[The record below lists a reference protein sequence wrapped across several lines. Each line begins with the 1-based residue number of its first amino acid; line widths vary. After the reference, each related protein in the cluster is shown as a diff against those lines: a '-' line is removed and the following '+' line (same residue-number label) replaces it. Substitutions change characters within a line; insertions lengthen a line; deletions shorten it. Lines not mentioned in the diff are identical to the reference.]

1 MGDNGL
7 LSPVFESTKVLSN
20 LKKSRSLQYSSQLSV
35 KLIWGYSFNGSERWP
50 VKPMVVGSNPSIPA
64 IVKVRKSLY
73 NLDGKKVNNQRGL
86 RKSSWS

>member
-50 VKPMVVGSNPSIPA
+50 VKPMVVGSSPSTPA
-64 IVKVRKSLY
+64 NTANSICIENFLLQHGNVE
-73 NLDGKKVNNQRGL
+73 
-86 RKSSWS
+86 